1 MIYKND
7 ETDND
12 IMPIYANDIAND
24 NTSNITVDNN
34 SADPADLS
42 RRPIMVID
50 DVMTKRRYSNDN

>member
-12 IMPIYANDIAND
+12 IMPVYAND

-50 DVMTKRRYSNDN
+50 DVMTKRRYNNDN

>member
-12 IMPIYANDIAND
+12 IMPIYAND

-50 DVMTKRRYSNDN
+50 DVITKRRYNNDN

>member
-12 IMPIYANDIAND
+12 IMPIYAND

-50 DVMTKRRYSNDN
+50 DVMTKRRYNNDN